1 MKAISKA
8 QMIDLFSNIR
18 RDGVENTNYDVDVFV
33 SSHKPEEWYGCDD
46 TGCEDLQP
54 GAYCAL
60 WVDDTECSNMP
71 SVGKWI
77 DNYLKSDNIQLLS
90 VKNSDKW
97 IVLICLDL
105 L

>member
-1 MKAISKA
+1 MKAINKT
-8 QMIDLFSNIR
+8 QVIDLFSNIR

-33 SSHKPEEWYGCDD
+33 SSRNPEEWYGCEEF
-46 TGCEDLQP
+46 GCEDLQP
-54 GAYCAL
+54 GAYCVL

-77 DNYLKSDNIQLLS
+77 DKYLDSDNIQVLS
-90 VKNSDKW
+90 VKDSDKW
-97 IVLICLDL
+97 IVLICLEL

>member
-1 MKAISKA
+1 MKAIDKK
-8 QMIDLFSNIR
+8 QVIDLMENIN
-18 RDGVENTNYDVDVFV
+18 RDGVGNEEYNVDVFAFP
-33 SSHKPEEWYGCDD
+33 HKPEEWYGCNDF
-46 TGCEDLQP
+46 GCEDLQP

-60 WVDDTECSNMP
+60 WVDDTDCSNMP

-77 DNYLKSDNIQLLS
+77 DEYLESDNIQLLS
-90 VKNSDKW
+90 VKDSDGW

>member
-1 MKAISKA
+1 MKAISKS
-8 QMIDLFSNIR
+8 QVIDLFSNIG

-33 SSHKPEEWYGCDD
+33 SSHKPEEWYGCEDS
-46 TGCEDLQP
+46 GCEDLQP

-77 DNYLKSDNIQLLS
+77 DKSLESDNIQLLS
-90 VKNSDKW
+90 VKDSDKW

>member
-8 QMIDLFSNIR
+8 QVIDLFSDISK
-18 RDGVENTNYDVDVFV
+18 DGVDNSNYSIDVFV
-33 SSHKPEEWYGCDD
+33 APVKPEKWYGCEDFYCD
-46 TGCEDLQP
+46 DLQP

-60 WVDDTECSNMP
+60 WIDDADCSNMP

-77 DNYLKSDNIQLLS
+77 DTCLEEDNMLVLS
-90 VKNSDKW
+90 VNDSDQW

>member
-8 QMIDLFSNIR
+8 QVIDLLSSISK
-18 RDGVENTNYDVDVFV
+18 DGVDNTNYDVDTFV
-33 SSHKPEEWYGCDD
+33 TPVCPERWYGCEDS
-46 TGCEDLQP
+46 GCEDLQP

-60 WVDDTECSNMP
+60 WVDDTDCSNMP

-77 DNYLKSDNIQLLS
+77 DKHLESDNIQLLS
-90 VKNSDKW
+90 VKDSCKW